1 MLWRVKDFKGLKSA
15 EIDIRAGKATVLTG
29 VNSSGKSSVIQSLLL
44 TAQSV
49 QGENQTVLNGPL
61 VRLGDAQDLV
71 REGSESSA
79 VELTVGLE
87 GIVSEDGSSELGL
100 EAVLELVPA
109 EDGSSLRT
117 RRVQISAPGTQDN
130 SFEMRR
136 ANSRAI
142 DVDMAMQFTQSM
154 GSRDVLHLKSLL
166 GSDDRQLRTYVVMKG
181 LQPVA
186 VIQLMKPED
195 IARSY
200 RALLGPL
207 LTGQETSVANEASA
221 ATARIGGAAFVREF
235 IRAISTSSAGPDSLP
250 PGLRPAR
257 NGNPYAFERGW
268 KTLDADERVEM
279 IERAVHA
286 RRSRPFV
293 LIPLGPQMRG
303 RGLGVGLLES
313 RLIDRLG
320 RTLDALNSL
329 SSTLHNIADRVQY
342 LGPLRDEP
350 RVVWSHW
357 NELARGLPVGTRGEY
372 SAAVLSRSSSS
383 FIQYRPPGSAPVIAP
398 LSQAVNDW
406 LMYLNIGDAV
416 AARSQG
422 KLGVGL
428 DLRVNG
434 QIRDLTSV
442 GVGVSQALPLLVGLL
457 TAPHASIF
465 IVEQPELHLHPSV
478 QARLADFMLNARPDL
493 TLLIET
499 HSESFITRIRRRAA
513 EGELNV
519 NDIDITFVE
528 PGAGG
533 SMARRLEISQFGDL
547 SEWPEGFLS
556 AAEEDIHAILRANI
570 DRVANIN
577 NAE

>member
-71 REGSESSA
+71 RDGSENA
-79 VELTVGLE
+79 AIEVTVGLE
-87 GIVSEDGSSELGL
+87 GIISEDGSVEDAI
-100 EAVLELVPA
+100 EAVIELVPA
-109 EDGSSLRT
+109 EDRSSLRT
-117 RRVQISAPGTQDN
+117 RRVQIGSPGSNKHWFQMGR
-130 SFEMRR
+130 E
-136 ANSRAI
+136 NSRAS
-142 DVDMAMQFTQSM
+142 DVDLAMQFTQEM
-154 GSRDVLHLKSLL
+154 GPRDVLHLKSLL
-166 GSDDRQLRTYVVMKG
+166 DSDRRQLRTYVVMKG

-186 VIQLMKPED
+186 VVQLMKPED
-195 IARSY
+195 VARRY
-200 RALLGPL
+200 RALLDSL
-207 LTGQETSVANEASA
+207 LTGQETSDTNEASA
-221 ATARIGGAAFVREF
+221 ATARIGGTAFIREF
-235 IRAISTSSAGPDSLP
+235 IRLISDSAEGRGALP
-250 PGLRPAR
+250 RGLLEAR
-257 NGNPYAFERGW
+257 TGNPYAFERGW
-268 KTLDADERVEM
+268 MSLDADERQEL
-279 IERAVHA
+279 IERAVNA
-286 RRSRPFV
+286 RRGRPYV
-293 LIPLGPQMRG
+293 LVPLRPQLRG

-313 RLIDRLG
+313 RLIGLLG

-329 SSTLHNIADRVQY
+329 SATLYSIADRVQY

-350 RVVWSHW
+350 RVVWNHW

-372 SAAVLSRSSSS
+372 SAAVLSRSNSSV
-383 FIQYRPPGSAPVIAP
+383 IQYRPPGSGPVTAP
-398 LSQAVNDW
+398 LSQAVNEW
-406 LMYLNIGDAV
+406 LMYLDIGDAV

-457 TAPHASIF
+457 TAPYSSIF

-493 TLLIET
+493 TVVVET

-513 EGELNV
+513 EGKFNV
-519 NDIDITFVE
+519 DDIDITFVE
-528 PGAGG
+528 PSNGG
-533 SMARRLEISQFGDL
+533 SVARRLEISQFGDL
-547 SEWPEGFLS
+547 SEWPDGFLS
-556 AAEEDIHAILRANI
+556 AAEEDIRAILKANI
-570 DRVANIN
+570 ERSMEAA